1 MKSERELRKEL
12 ESSREGVEICKS
24 LGNERDA
31 EFALG
36 WVKALEWVLGEHELY
51 NRDDWMVDEEA
62 SEG

>member
-12 ESSREGVEICKS
+12 ESSRENVEICKS

-36 WVKALEWVLGEHELY
+36 WVRALEWALGEHEFY
-51 NRDDWMVDEEA
+51 DQGDWMVDEEA
-62 SEG
+62 PEE